1 MKNSTKVLLYA
12 IPSVLLLSCG
22 GGLLGFAHK
31 SRTDRDFAIARLA
44 KLGLPTNPSQIK
56 HTPNPEKDAGALLT
70 KFEDVLDSVRETPAG
85 IAYFDYQ
92 KRNVQARRALI
103 KANPHLVRMR
113 RQIFTKSE
121 WITKFEPSLNG
132 EDEYSEFGK
141 LRGVLDFAGAEAQVL
156 AVDGKPTQ
164 ALELLSQN
172 AKFIHVFHANI
183 KGYSGDLSNYFQ
195 IPINRRAAITFSGNA
210 IRADVRLAM
219 RNFLQASDHKVDFR
233 RSIADE
239 ISDSLALEEDV
250 RHGNRELGQLAVYP
264 YIDPDSF
271 WDKATL
277 SLFRIKGVPETLFG
291 RLYNAY
297 SDLFEAVPSDPN
309 QFRQRIRAADNW
321 EAALAK
327 NTGPNMLLVR
337 ATLANYALRFRREA
351 QLKAEWRTLNAL
363 LIATE
368 IKSKTGKYPSTLPV
382 TGQDAIDPFTDKPLK
397 YLLKG
402 GKLTIYSVGQ
412 DLSDDNGLLFRPT
425 TSSSSGSS
433 SPAQDTGFSIPYVVP
448 QRLQ

>member
-1 MKNSTKVLLYA
+1 MKKSTKVLLYG

-22 GGLLGFAHK
+22 GGLLGFVHK
-31 SRTDRDFAIARLA
+31 SRTDRDLAVARLA
-44 KLGLPTNPSQIK
+44 KVGLPTDPDQIK
-56 HTPNPEKDAGALLT
+56 HKPDPDKDAGAPLT
-70 KFEDVLDSVRETPAG
+70 KFEDALDSVRETPAG

-113 RQIFTKSE
+113 QQIFTKSE
-121 WITKFEPSLNG
+121 WISKFEPSLDG
-132 EDEYSEFGK
+132 EEEYYEFGK

-156 AVDGKPTQ
+156 AVDGKPTE
-164 ALELLSQN
+164 ALELLSQTTN
-172 AKFIHVFHANI
+172 FVHLFHTNI
-183 KGYSGDLSNYFQ
+183 KRYSGDLSNSFQ

-210 IRADVRLAM
+210 SRADVRLAM
-219 RNFLQASDHKVDFR
+219 RKFLQASDHKIDFR

-250 RHGNRELGQLAVYP
+250 QHGKIELGQLAVYP
-264 YIDPDSF
+264 YIDPESF

-291 RLYNAY
+291 RLYKAY
-297 SDLFEAVPSDPN
+297 SDLYEAVPSDPN
-309 QFRQRIRAADNW
+309 QFRQRILAADNW
-321 EAALAK
+321 EAGLAK

-337 ATLANYALRFRREA
+337 ATLANYAYRFRRET

-363 LIATE
+363 LIASE
-368 IKSKTGKYPSTLPV
+368 IKAKTGKYPSTLPV
-382 TGQDAIDPFTDKPLK
+382 TGKDAIDPFTDKPLK
-397 YLLKG
+397 FRLKG

-433 SPAQDTGFSIPYVVP
+433 SRAQDIGFSIPYDVP
-448 QRLQ
+448 ARLR